1 VFSTAK
7 TCHLA
12 ILCTIVLCIGNAV
25 ASSSPTPHTP
35 TPTCAY
41 DIQTQLRQPKPADLH
56 LHRHRLPKSTATTPT
71 PQAQRNPFLLDSP
84 YLQPQPITAIQHPT
98 IAPYQITQFISD
110 YSYALPAHKPADR
123 QPITAAASLALGFIA
138 IGLAKKSASKA
149 HRNQQTTPTTTS
161 LRSIAPRPLHCQS
174 TTYAGLDQ
182 AGQNDRPQ
190 CSYDDTLN
198 TGLSA
203 RKDHRTPRA
212 KYNDYAVSH
221 WPSRDPIEEYG
232 GINLYGF
239 VGNDGM
245 NGWDRLGLELV
256 FKGPGAGVANA
267 FLGHLERVSSDLVK
281 NKIKEM
287 KDDEKV
293 CSIEFQMN
301 TLITTAS
308 FDESII
314 DIGDLLGFPITGPMS
329 RYSIFFHELVEQWD
343 KQVNELGY
351 KKAHERAMA
360 WEEHVN
366 GGWER
371 VPEGQKEIS
380 NDGQRRVVTVIYRA
394 VSKTKDKD
402 GNIIEEVVEKIIEIT
417 RELGTVKVKPIDS

>member
-221 WPSRDPIEEYG
+221 WPSRDPIEEEG
-232 GINLYGF
+232 
-239 VGNDGM
+239 GM
-245 NGWDRLGLELV
+245 NVYSFCYNSSFMWLDIFGREPVKTYGYDYGVGTSGWDHGVDTSGSASGLQGDLSH
-256 FKGPGAGVANA
+256 FKPEV
-267 FLGHLERVSSDLVK
+267 VK
-281 NKIKEM
+281 
-287 KDDEKV
+287 
-293 CSIEFQMN
+293 
-301 TLITTAS
+301 LRHAAS
-308 FDESII
+308 FMD
-314 DIGDLLGFPITGPMS
+314 D
-329 RYSIFFHELVEQWD
+329 
-343 KQVNELGY
+343 
-351 KKAHERAMA
+351 A
-360 WEEHVN
+360 
-366 GGWER
+366 
-371 VPEGQKEIS
+371 
-380 NDGQRRVVTVIYRA
+380 
-394 VSKTKDKD
+394 
-402 GNIIEEVVEKIIEIT
+402 
-417 RELGTVKVKPIDS
+417 